1 MVMMSAGFRFK
12 SFLSSLL
19 IILALSLLCG
29 CGPAVKVSLAPDFK
43 RALDQDVMYVVPFI
57 NTLVPENFSSP
68 VFNNFIDDLNRNRLK
83 TDVKWFYIVKE
94 DISNPKPDW
103 LTKQAYI
110 TGEVWSY
117 IEESGCCSTDLRVN
131 ARVRLYE
138 PDRKEPTVEVYV
150 PMDSFFEHDR
160 SNLELER
167 ERLAKRLAGEMAGQI
182 IRLLEKRPAPSPDIS
197 R

>member
-1 MVMMSAGFRFK
+1 MVMMSAKFRFK

-19 IILALSLLCG
+19 IIFAVSLLGG
-29 CGPAVKVSLAPDFK
+29 CGPTVKVSLAPDFK
-43 RALDQDVMYVVPFI
+43 RSLDQDVMYVVPFL

-94 DISNPKPDW
+94 DIPNPKPDW

-138 PDRKEPTVEVYV
+138 PGRQELAVEVYV
-150 PMDSFFEHDR
+150 PMGSFFEHDR
-160 SNLELER
+160 SSLELER

-182 IRLLEKRPAPSPDIS
+182 IRLLEKRPAPPPDS
-197 R
+197 GR

>member
-1 MVMMSAGFRFK
+1 MIMRFRFK
-12 SFLSSLL
+12 SLLSSLL
-19 IILALSLLCG
+19 IIFALFLMGG
-29 CGPAVKVSLAPDFK
+29 CGPTVKVSLAPDFK
-43 RALDQDVMYVVPFI
+43 RALDQDVMYVAPFL

-68 VFNNFIDDLNRNRLK
+68 VFNNFIDDLNMNSPK

-94 DISNPKPDW
+94 DIPDPKPDW

-117 IEESGCCSTDLRVN
+117 IEESGCCSTNLRVN

-138 PDRKEPTVEVYV
+138 PGRQEPAAEVYV

-167 ERLAKRLAGEMAGQI
+167 ERLAKRLAREMADQI
-182 IRLLEKRPAPSPDIS
+182 IRLLEKRPAPSPGIS

>member
-1 MVMMSAGFRFK
+1 MAIRFRLK
-12 SFLSSLL
+12 SFLYSLL
-19 IILALSLLCG
+19 IIFALFLMGG
-29 CGPAVKVSLAPDFK
+29 CGQAVKVSLAPDFK
-43 RALDQDVMYVVPFI
+43 RALDQDVMCVVPFI

-83 TDVKWFYIVKE
+83 TEVKWFYIIKE
-94 DISNPKPDW
+94 DIPNPKPDW

-117 IEESGCCSTDLRVN
+117 IEESGCCSTDIRVN

-138 PDRKEPTVEVYV
+138 PGKKEPAAEIYV

-160 SNLELER
+160 SSLEMER
-167 ERLAKRLAGEMAGQI
+167 ERLAKRLAGEMADQI
-182 IRLLEKRPAPSPDIS
+182 IRLLEKRPAPSPDIG